1 MPIVSATGL
10 RVAVCTGKSCRRRDE
25 HVALRDE
32 LAATDAEVVEVSCLG
47 ICNGPVVVVQP
58 ASDDAVVLK
67 RMRAKKAR
75 RKLCKLSQ
83 WPAKLP
89 GRLRDQ
95 MVSGGKRN
103 KALHRARRAI
113 ERRSRRER

>member
-1 MPIVSATGL
+1 MSSTVLT
-10 RVAVCTGKSCRRRDE
+10 VAMCTGKSCRRRDE
-25 HVALRDE
+25 HGALREE
-32 LAATDAEVVEVSCLG
+32 LAATDTEVVEVSCLG
-47 ICNGPVVVVQP
+47 ICSGPVVVLQP
-58 ASDDAVVLK
+58 AGDDAVVLK
-67 RMRAKKAR
+67 RLRSKKAR

-89 GRLRDQ
+89 RRLRDQ

-113 ERRSRRER
+113 GRRSRRTS